1 MEKRMQRTA
10 NRLRNA
16 HAPHRAAKLLRA
28 LSMRVHRDQR
38 GSMSIVSLFAVLLL
52 TFLLGMVMNSGRQ
65 VDQKVKMQ
73 NAADSATYAG
83 GVVIA
88 RGMNTLAF
96 TNHLL
101 CDVFALTA
109 FMREARDGNALQLT
123 TEVIDNWERLAP
135 AFEEA
140 EYPPF
145 AELAPAISEKVPH
158 EREMITTYSE
168 WVAAASEDILPVME
182 EILATEAIP
191 QFQRALVETTPDL
204 AQYAADEIA
213 RKHGE
218 SWPREVRL
226 RAVLWRTN
234 ADPVGGMS
242 EGERRTV
249 PVVDPVMDFAPEQE
263 RYFDTAKSQRKSY
276 SRTYLNMWNNDL
288 LVAFDQ
294 VGKMSQFA
302 NLWRIFSCGQL
313 ERLLD
318 EYPDSNLPFV
328 IRHQIGEIDD
338 KNLHAE
344 RDFMFVGVVYRE
356 QVADSIP
363 GIFKNPIQ
371 TDTQAY
377 AQTMV
382 YVPRRRLIRVR
393 AQGGSSNAPTQGEY
407 QGGVPGE
414 GVYLPLPDDG
424 TSEEEDP
431 TTPNDG
437 QEEEWYVTRQSGS
450 LYRTSWDLLSQNWST
465 QLVPAT
471 APAIPLIL
479 STEPYVNGVT
489 GVTTPELGSLS
500 EQEFL
505 WISNH

>member
-1 MEKRMQRTA
+1 
-10 NRLRNA
+10 
-16 HAPHRAAKLLRA
+16 
-28 LSMRVHRDQR
+28 
-38 GSMSIVSLFAVLLL
+38 MSIVSLFSVLLL

-88 RGMNTLAF
+88 RSMNTLAF

-109 FMREARDGNALQLT
+109 FMREARDGNALAMT
-123 TEVIDNWERLAP
+123 GEVIDNWERLAP

-140 EYPPF
+140 EYPSF
-145 AELAPAISEKVPH
+145 AELAPAIAEKVPH
-158 EREMITTYSE
+158 ERELITTYSE

-182 EILATEAIP
+182 EILATQAIP
-191 QFQRALVETTPDL
+191 QFQRTLVETTPDL
-204 AQYAADEIA
+204 AQYAADEVA
-213 RKHGE
+213 RKHGKA
-218 SWPREVRL
+218 WPRPVRL
-226 RAVLWRTN
+226 RAVMWRTN
-234 ADPVGGMS
+234 GDPVGGMS

-249 PVVDPVMDFAPEQE
+249 PVVDPVMDYSSDQE
-263 RYFDTAKSQRKSY
+263 KHFKTATNQRKSY
-276 SRTYLNMWNNDL
+276 SRTYLNMWNSDL

-302 NLWRIFSCGQL
+302 NLWRIFTCGQL
-313 ERLLD
+313 DRLLK
-318 EYPDSNLPFV
+318 EYPNSNQPFV
-328 IRHQIGEIDD
+328 IRHQIGEIEDR
-338 KNLHAE
+338 NLHAE

-363 GIFKNPIQ
+363 GIFKNPIPS
-371 TDTQAY
+371 DTQAY
-377 AQTMV
+377 AQVMV
-382 YVPRRRLIRVR
+382 FVPRRRLIRVR
-393 AQGGSSNAPTQGEY
+393 SGGESVNSPTQGEY

-424 TSEEEDP
+424 TGEEEEMDSP
-431 TTPNDG
+431 SEG
-437 QEEEWYVTRQSGS
+437 EEEEWYVRRQSGS

-479 STEPYVNGVT
+479 STEPYVNDVT
-489 GVTTPELGSLS
+489 DVTTPQLGSLT